1 MKSLSRIFVS
11 AIAALA
17 TFYLMFFLPFLRII
31 PDARLQVL
39 VKLLCAAVAA
49 RYTWQ
54 HTAWASP
61 GLVICILL
69 GGVVTGAIGLSAG
82 FYWAAHFYPGAN
94 QGPLLGIIFTGP
106 LGFLAGA
113 AAGGVIYWRT
123 RSKSKAEHAPDG
135 TTTG

>member
-11 AIAALA
+11 AIAALG
-17 TFYLMFFLPFLRII
+17 TFYLASFFPVLRVV
-31 PDARLQVL
+31 PVA
-39 VKLLCAAVAA
+39 KLLCAAVAA
-49 RYTWQ
+49 RYIWQ

-61 GLVICILL
+61 GLVICIIL
-69 GGVVTGAIGLSAG
+69 GGVVTGAIGLSTG

-113 AAGGVIYWRT
+113 AAGGASYWRM
-123 RSKSKAEHAPDG
+123 RSKSKAEHAPDV